1 MEVRGASES
10 AHAVLADFLWRTNPR
25 AASVPP
31 DEELGPLSLWRLNK
45 SFLYN
50 SATSLLGTSPLEMC
64 PVAIGRH
71 ALECSQQDYSSWLKT
86 GETTKSL
93 SWWIAKKQPQFFVAH
108 PIKRQSILLLLNM
121 GLSCDF

>member
-10 AHAVLADFLWRTNPR
+10 AHAALADFLWRPNPR

-86 GETTKSL
+86 GDYQKPLLEDC
-93 SWWIAKKQPQFFVAH
+93 KKAAT
-108 PIKRQSILLLLNM
+108 ILCSPSHQEAEYSSSFEYGPVL
-121 GLSCDF
+121 